1 MKAQKR
7 LFDAIREIIP
17 QGDLLVDHIVNVLH
31 ISKHQAYAR
40 IAGKIWL
47 DLESGKKLMDFFN
60 IPSEIVFGKTGDDVS
75 FQYTDL
81 NMIDFTEYQTYL
93 KNLTGMLCAA
103 KIKKDCS
110 ILFLADDIPIFHYM
124 PFRELTFFKLYSWS
138 VDTIGISL
146 TYEAFVKQ
154 VSTLEFTDLFAD
166 LYNAYLDIPSVEV
179 WSQSTIDVILNEI
192 VEYNKFRAFSEHR
205 SVGVLLEQVDAIWQ
219 NHKTWGSQRKKES
232 GRSFDLFYSGTPA
245 LGGKMLLEA
254 EDYSRAIIK
263 LYTINSISTDN
274 KLFIG
279 ELRRYMRSVLDRGM
293 LIGASTREK
302 RLEFEHA
309 IESKLVRARSILSF
323 I

>member
-1 MKAQKR
+1 MKTQKR
-7 LFDAIREIIP
+7 LFESIREIIP
-17 QGDLLVDHIVNVLH
+17 QEDLLVDHIVNVLN

-47 DLESGKKLMDFFN
+47 DLDSGKKLMDFFK
-60 IPSEIVFGKTGDDVS
+60 IPSENVFGKTGDDVS

-81 NMIDFTEYQTYL
+81 NMSDFNEYRAYL
-93 KNLTGMLCAA
+93 KHLTGMLNAA
-103 KIKKDCS
+103 KIKKDCT

-124 PFRELTFFKLYSWS
+124 PFPELIFFKLYSWS
-138 VDTIGISL
+138 VDTVGISL

-154 VSTLEFTDLFAD
+154 ANTSELKDLFTD

-192 VEYNKFRAFSEHR
+192 VEYNKFRAFSEHK
-205 SVGVLLEQVDAIWQ
+205 SVGILLEQVDAIWQ
-219 NHKTWGSQRKKES
+219 NHKIWGSQRKKES

-254 EDYSRAIIK
+254 EDYSRAVIK

-274 KLFIG
+274 MLFIG

-302 RLEFEHA
+302 RLEFEHT
-309 IESKLVRARSILSF
+309 IESKLEKARKILSF
-323 I
+323 N